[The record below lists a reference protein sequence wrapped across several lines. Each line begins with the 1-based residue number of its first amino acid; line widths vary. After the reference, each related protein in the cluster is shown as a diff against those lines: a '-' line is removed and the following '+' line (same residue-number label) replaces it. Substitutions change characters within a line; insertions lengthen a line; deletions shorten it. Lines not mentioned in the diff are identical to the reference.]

1 MQKHTTI
8 KRKTSS
14 AHRLHLPLLL
24 TIAALAL
31 VLLSVFITFTFRSQA
46 TPVQRTIFSKG
57 TQQQQSQFTAA
68 TSAPTQVQG
77 KASTQVGTQVPTS
90 TPVQKVQ
97 ATPTLISST
106 PQSTQYGVFPL
117 STGGPLPV
125 PESILHP
132 TNIARTMLRSTL
144 ISVYAGSMTH
154 NPQVGILCVLRED
167 VTTGQIQIKM
177 YQAPQERGALT
188 ILALQKNILT
198 ITDSTKAVETFDLN
212 TNQFHW

>member
-8 KRKTSS
+8 KRKSS
-14 AHRLHLPLLL
+14 SSRHLRLPLLL
-24 TIAALAL
+24 TIAAFAL

-46 TPVQRTIFSKG
+46 TPVQHTIFSKDI
-57 TQQQQSQFTAA
+57 QQQQSQFTVA
-68 TSAPTQVQG
+68 TYAPTQVQG

-97 ATPTLISST
+97 ATPTLIPST

-117 STGGPLPV
+117 SAGGPLPV

-132 TNIARTMLRSTL
+132 TNIARTMLSSTL

-154 NPQVGILCVLRED
+154 NSQVGILCVLRED
-167 VTTGQIQIKM
+167 VTTGQVQIKM

-188 ILALQKNILT
+188 ILTLQKNILT
-198 ITDSTKAVETFDLN
+198 ITDSTKVVETFDLN
-212 TNQFHW
+212 TNQFH

>member
-8 KRKTSS
+8 KRKSS
-14 AHRLHLPLLL
+14 SSRHLRLPLLL
-24 TIAALAL
+24 TIAAFAL

-46 TPVQRTIFSKG
+46 TPVQHTIFSKDI
-57 TQQQQSQFTAA
+57 QQQQSQFTVA
-68 TSAPTQVQG
+68 TYAPTQVQG

-97 ATPTLISST
+97 ATPTLIPST

-117 STGGPLPV
+117 SAGGPLPV

-132 TNIARTMLRSTL
+132 TNIARTMLSSTL

-154 NPQVGILCVLRED
+154 NSQVGILCVLRED
-167 VTTGQIQIKM
+167 VTTGQVQIKM
-177 YQAPQERGALT
+177 YQTPQERGALT

-198 ITDSTKAVETFDLN
+198 ITDSTKVVETFDLN
-212 TNQFHW
+212 TNQFH

>member
-8 KRKTSS
+8 KRKSS
-14 AHRLHLPLLL
+14 SSRHLRLPLLL
-24 TIAALAL
+24 TIAAFAL

-46 TPVQRTIFSKG
+46 TPVQHTIFSKDI
-57 TQQQQSQFTAA
+57 QQQQSQFTVA
-68 TSAPTQVQG
+68 TYAPTQVQG
-77 KASTQVGTQVPTS
+77 RASTQVGTQVPTS

-97 ATPTLISST
+97 ATPTLIPST

-117 STGGPLPV
+117 SAGGPLPV

-132 TNIARTMLRSTL
+132 TNIARTMLSSTL

-154 NPQVGILCVLRED
+154 NSQVGILCVLRED
-167 VTTGQIQIKM
+167 VTTGQVQIKM
-177 YQAPQERGALT
+177 YQTPQERGALT

-198 ITDSTKAVETFDLN
+198 ITDSTKVVETFDLN
-212 TNQFHW
+212 TNQFH